1 MDVLRFSPDKCIN
14 CYKCVRNC
22 PVKSV
27 RVFKGMPQI
36 VSSDCILCG
45 KCVAVCPRHAKEDIS
60 QVPAIQRLIDS
71 GKPVIASVDSIY
83 LPYFGLNG
91 FQGLRQALKEMGFAD
106 AYETAEGAQLVQRQ
120 LEVLASQTED
130 KPIITSGCPTIVLY
144 CEKHF
149 PEALPYLAPV
159 VSPAQAHAQ
168 ILRQRCP
175 GASIVYIGPC
185 VSRKEETKG
194 FESVG
199 ADYAITLT
207 EFEIWMHEKKVEI
220 NRDLPADE
228 PKASHAYVVTGGT
241 MDAMTR
247 LIGLDYLFVDGLSDC
262 IRVLKS
268 VAAGGLR
275 GCFIEMAACHGNCI
289 GGMVFTHKKMNLLE
303 ARRMV
308 ETQSVYD
315 GGDYDIPEQIG
326 MHRALEDHRIRPQ
339 EMPAE
344 GVISGIMRNMGK
356 FTKADQLDC
365 GLCGYPTCREMAIAQ
380 YAGRAEVT
388 MCVPYMIKKAE
399 TYSEMII
406 NIAPEGII
414 SVDRDLKV
422 RQINRAACRIFGIRD
437 TGDIVGYPVSR
448 IMDEYDFVKLMGMD
462 ENQYTDRVYLA
473 EYNVY
478 LERVFIC
485 DADRTVYTC
494 IMRDVTLSR
503 QRREQVQKTKLHAAE
518 IADDLMEN
526 QLRIVHQ
533 IASLLG
539 ETAAE
544 TKVAVH
550 DLKQAILLDEDEDE
564 DDEEEDDG

>member
-45 KCVAVCPRHAKEDIS
+45 KCVAVCPRRAKEDIS
-60 QVPAIQRLIDS
+60 QV
-71 GKPVIASVDSIY
+71 
-83 LPYFGLNG
+83 
-91 FQGLRQALKEMGFAD
+91 AD

-175 GASIVYIGPC
+175 GAAVFYIGPC
-185 VSRKEETKG
+185 VSRKEETKS

-207 EFEIWMHEKKVEI
+207 EFEIWMHEKKVAIE
-220 NRDLPADE
+220 RDLPADE

-268 VAAGGLR
+268 VAEGGLR

-308 ETQSVYD
+308 ETHSVYD

-339 EMPAE
+339 EVPAE

-422 RQINRAACRIFGIRD
+422 RQINRAACRIFNIRD

-485 DADRTVYTC
+485 DPDRTVYTC

-550 DLKQAILLDEDEDE
+550 DLKQAILLDEDDDE
-564 DDEEEDDG
+564 DDEEENDG

>member
-71 GKPVIASVDSIY
+71 GKTVIASVDSTY

-106 AYETAEGAQLVQRQ
+106 AYEAAEGAQLVQRQ

-168 ILRQRCP
+168 LLRQRCP

-185 VSRKEETKG
+185 VSRKEETKS

-207 EFEIWMHEKKVEI
+207 EFEIWI
-220 NRDLPADE
+220 
-228 PKASHAYVVTGGT
+228 
-241 MDAMTR
+241 
-247 LIGLDYLFVDGLSDC
+247 FVDGLSDC

-406 NIAPEGII
+406 NIAPEGIV

-422 RQINRAACRIFGIRD
+422 RQINRAACRIFAIRD
-437 TGDIVGYPVSR
+437 TADIVGYPSCA
-448 IMDEYDFVKLMGMD
+448 
-462 ENQYTDRVYLA
+462 T
-473 EYNVY
+473 
-478 LERVFIC
+478 
-485 DADRTVYTC
+485 
-494 IMRDVTLSR
+494 
-503 QRREQVQKTKLHAAE
+503 
-518 IADDLMEN
+518 
-526 QLRIVHQ
+526 
-533 IASLLG
+533 
-539 ETAAE
+539 
-544 TKVAVH
+544 
-550 DLKQAILLDEDEDE
+550 
-564 DDEEEDDG
+564 